1 MVFSSSPRSFEFSR
15 NSRRE
20 VAPISS
26 FLGFRLIFSAGSL
39 WTLPSGDSV
48 LKVER
53 DTFIRSP
60 EFLYRLDSILIL
72 ASNSP
77 ICIFLSA
84 GLPAPPSGDSPVKGY
99 DINQLLHE
107 AQFRWLKP
115 VEVFF
120 ILQNHEMYKIIQEPA

>member
-1 MVFSSSPRSFEFSR
+1 MGFWRTKSPRQLALPALSNSPETLVAKSLSDFLISR
-15 NSRRE
+15 LPTHLLRRIT
-20 VAPISS
+20 VDAAVR
-26 FLGFRLIFSAGSL
+26 RLR
-39 WTLPSGDSV
+39 T
-48 LKVER
+48 E
-53 DTFIRSP
+53 SP